1 MSEKGKYASAT
12 ENRRFVWE
20 YIIWPLVTELNDL
33 VFTLEQYSADAG
45 TRMRG
50 RRHPGGKKNVKG
62 ACLAGAKRHPV

>member
-1 MSEKGKYASAT
+1 MGIHHLATSNGTKRLGLYARA
-12 ENRRFVWE
+12 
-20 YIIWPLVTELNDL
+20 IP
-33 VFTLEQYSADAG
+33 ADAG